1 MKHLLK
7 FGTLALTILLP
18 QVLLADEGGHGS
30 PYASDFLAIAFL
42 LVGAMTGSFIAKKL
56 GQPRVL
62 GELLIGIVI
71 GSAFYY
77 SGDKVAFSI
86 RHQIEIDHVL
96 SAVDLTQPWESEI
109 DDAVNHLDI
118 KPEVAHRLS
127 EVLKSSDY
135 EETYLHSKYALL
147 FSSIGVLLLLFMV
160 GLEVRI
166 EDMLKL
172 GRVSFSVAF
181 LGVLFPF
188 LLGYLITKILMPE
201 TDDNTAIFI
210 GATLAATSI
219 GITARV
225 FKDAN
230 ILHLKEAQL
239 VLGAAVIDDILG
251 LVLLAIVTGIVTTG
265 SLEFYSVAVIMAK
278 AVAFLGLIYLLEV
291 KLLRKVI
298 NGFSFI
304 AGRKTFLYF
313 PFVLLMVLSYV
324 ADAIGLASIVGAF
337 CAGLILRESYFDDI
351 KLEHQSIE
359 DLISPIEGVFAP
371 IFFVMMGFQVD
382 AGAFTDWR
390 VLSLGLLIT
399 IVAIVGKMAAGI
411 FIGKGYNKWL
421 VGVGLI
427 PRGEVG
433 LIFASIGKSIG
444 VLNDHLFAVI
454 IVVVILTTLIT
465 PPALTRIIKNI
476 DTNPS
481 PKQA

>member
-1 MKHLLK
+1 
-7 FGTLALTILLP
+7 
-18 QVLLADEGGHGS
+18 
-30 PYASDFLAIAFL
+30 
-42 LVGAMTGSFIAKKL
+42 MTGSFIAKKL

-62 GELLIGIVI
+62 GELLIGMIV
-71 GSAFYY
+71 GSALYY
-77 SGDKVAFSI
+77 SGDQVTFSI
-86 RHQIEIDHVL
+86 RHQVEIDHIL
-96 SAVDLTQPWESEI
+96 GSMDIHDSWEQAVDEEIQALELKSETAERL
-109 DDAVNHLDI
+109 AV
-118 KPEVAHRLS
+118 
-127 EVLKSSDY
+127 VLKSSHY

-172 GRVSFSVAF
+172 GGVSFSVAF
-181 LGVLFPF
+181 LGVVFPF
-188 LLGYLITKILMPE
+188 LLGYLITKVLMPE

-230 ILHLKEAQL
+230 ILHLKEAKL

-265 SLEFYSVAVIMAK
+265 SLEFFSVAVIMLK
-278 AVAFLGLIYLLEV
+278 ALLFLGFIYLLEI
-291 KLLRKVI
+291 KLLKKTI
-298 NGFSFI
+298 GWFSFI
-304 AGRKTFLYF
+304 AGNKTFLYF

-324 ADAIGLASIVGAF
+324 ADAIGLATIVGAF

-351 KLEHQSIE
+351 KLQHQSIE
-359 DLISPIEGVFAP
+359 DLISPIEGIFAP
-371 IFFVMMGFQVD
+371 VFFVMMGFQVD
-382 AGAFTDWR
+382 LAAFTDWR

-399 IVAIVGKMAAGI
+399 AVAIIGKVAAGF

-444 VLNDHLFAVI
+444 ILNDHLFAVI

-465 PPALTRIIKNI
+465 PPLLTKIIKGMAKESAN
-476 DTNPS
+476 
-481 PKQA
+481 